1 MLEPVSSESLIQGV
15 ESHEWLVGG
24 YDTRS
29 LVAHNILPTVHN
41 LSNFKLLVGGVKPR
55 LGYPTQCLVW
65 GVIVSD
71 LDMCLYS

>member
-1 MLEPVSSESLIQGV
+1 M
-15 ESHEWLVGG
+15 GG

-29 LVAHNILPTVHN
+29 LVAHDILPTVHN